1 MYETITTTN
10 SELFKNEV
18 KATVLNDPKSLV
30 YQAHLHLLLNC
41 VQSMFFPGV
50 S

>member
-18 KATVLNDPKSLV
+18 KATVSNEPKSLV
-30 YQAHLHLLLNC
+30 Y
-41 VQSMFFPGV
+41 
-50 S
+50 